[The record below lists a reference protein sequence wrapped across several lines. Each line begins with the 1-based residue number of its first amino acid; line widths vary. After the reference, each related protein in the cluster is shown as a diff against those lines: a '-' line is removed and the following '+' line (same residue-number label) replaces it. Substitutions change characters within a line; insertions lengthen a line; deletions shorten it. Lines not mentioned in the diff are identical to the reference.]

1 MTSKTMNMVQAL
13 NSGLD
18 NLMAADDRIILL
30 GEDIGTDGGVFRV
43 TDGLLS
49 KYGPE
54 RVLDTPLV
62 EVGIVGMAI
71 GMAVQGLRP
80 IPEIQFQDFIYTAM
94 DQIINQMA
102 KIRYR
107 SGGEYECPM
116 VLRTPYGAGV
126 KGGLYHSQSGESYFA
141 HTAGLTVVTPSNPYD
156 AKGLLISASQGE
168 DPVIFL
174 EPKRLYRASKH
185 EVPEDIY
192 KIPIGKAEVVQSG
205 DDVTIITYGAMVPT
219 VLDTVK
225 KNNLNAEVLDLRTLV
240 PVDKDAIMHSVQK
253 TGRVVIVHEAP
264 RTGGFGG
271 EISAMI
277 TERGIDFLYAPILRV
292 TGPDSPIPY
301 RMEEY
306 YIPNERRILNAVRKV
321 LESA

>member
-54 RVLDTPLV
+54 RVIDTPLV

-80 IPEIQFQDFIYTAM
+80 IPEIQFQDFIYSAM

-168 DPVIFL
+168 DPVIFM
-174 EPKRLYRASKH
+174 EPKRLYRAGKQ

-192 KIPIGKAEVVQSG
+192 KIPIGKAEVVNTG

-219 VLDTVK
+219 VMDTIK

-306 YIPNERRILNAVRKV
+306 YVPNERRILNAVRKV

>member
-13 NSGLD
+13 NSALD
-18 NLMAADDRIILL
+18 NLMASDDRVILL

-43 TDGLLS
+43 TEGLLA

-102 KIRYR
+102 KIRFR
-107 SGGEYECPM
+107 SGGEYDCPM

-156 AKGLLISASQGE
+156 AKGLLISSSQGD

-174 EPKRLYRASKH
+174 EPKRLYRAVKQ
-185 EVPEDIY
+185 EVPDDIY
-192 KIPIGKAEVVQSG
+192 NIPIGKAEAVQAG
-205 DDVTIITYGAMVPT
+205 DDLTIITYGSMVPT
-219 VLDTVK
+219 VMETVK
-225 KNNLNAEVLDLRTLV
+225 KNNINAEVLDLRTLV
-240 PVDKDAIMHSVQK
+240 PVDRDAIMHSVQK

-292 TGPDSPIPY
+292 TGPDSPVPY

-306 YIPNERRILNAVRKV
+306 YVPNEKRILNAVNKV
-321 LESA
+321 MESA